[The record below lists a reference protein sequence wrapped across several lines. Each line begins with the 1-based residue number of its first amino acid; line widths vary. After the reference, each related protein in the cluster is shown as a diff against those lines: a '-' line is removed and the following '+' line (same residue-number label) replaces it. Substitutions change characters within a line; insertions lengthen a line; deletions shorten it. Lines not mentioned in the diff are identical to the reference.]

1 MMAVIGTRALA
12 SLGLIACRTVTLVT
26 LTLPATV
33 SMAAFAVAEVRDKL
47 ANSAFSQGA
56 LLT

>member
-26 LTLPATV
+26 LTLPAAV
-33 SMAAFAVAEVRDKL
+33 SMTALGVVEVRGVL
-47 ANSAFSQGA
+47 ATRAFSQGA